1 VLFSVVVELP
11 VSGAV
16 LLVVVV
22 VLESVDFCVT
32 SGEGAGA
39 AGDTSAEGEGAAGDA
54 SAAGEA
60 GASVVVVVVVSLVVS
75 LHPTTIEPA
84 MKASAAMAANE
95 AIFFAIFIR
104 PAYQERIPR
113 LWRIDRVGYL
123 DNQKRSQSS
132 LED

>member
-1 VLFSVVVELP
+1 MVVFSVVVELP

-22 VLESVDFCVT
+22 VLESVEFCVT

-39 AGDTSAEGEGAAGDA
+39 AGDA
-54 SAAGEA
+54 SATGEA
-60 GASVVVVVVVSLVVS
+60 GASVVVVVVSLVVS

-95 AIFFAIFIR
+95 AMFFTIFMR
-104 PAYQERIPR
+104 PAYQDRISR
-113 LWRIDRVGYL
+113 LRRIDLVGSL
-123 DNQKRSQSS
+123 DNQMKFTNYPHR
-132 LED
+132 LRNPE

>member
-32 SGEGAGA
+32 SGEGA
-39 AGDTSAEGEGAAGDA
+39 AGEASAEGAGAAGDA

-95 AIFFAIFIR
+95 AIFFTIFIG
-104 PAYQERIPR
+104 PAYQDRIAR
-113 LWRIDRVGYL
+113 L
-123 DNQKRSQSS
+123 
-132 LED
+132 

>member
-1 VLFSVVVELP
+1 MVVFSVVVELP
-11 VSGAV
+11 VSGGAV

-22 VLESVDFCVT
+22 VLESVEFCVT
-32 SGEGAGA
+32 PGEGA
-39 AGDTSAEGEGAAGDA
+39 GAAGDA

-60 GASVVVVVVVSLVVS
+60 GVSVVVVVVSLEVS

-95 AIFFAIFIR
+95 AIFFTIFIG
-104 PAYQERIPR
+104 PAYQDRLPR

-123 DNQKRSQSS
+123 DNQKRASNY
-132 LED
+132 LRRLRHPE

>member
-1 VLFSVVVELP
+1 LSVVVELP

-22 VLESVDFCVT
+22 ELESVDFCVT

-39 AGDTSAEGEGAAGDA
+39 AGDA
-54 SAAGEA
+54 SAAGEV
-60 GASVVVVVVVSLVVS
+60 ASVVVVVVSLVVS

-104 PAYQERIPR
+104 PAYQDRITR
-113 LWRIDRVGYL
+113 LSIDRTCWLSG
-123 DNQKRSQSS
+123 
-132 LED
+132 